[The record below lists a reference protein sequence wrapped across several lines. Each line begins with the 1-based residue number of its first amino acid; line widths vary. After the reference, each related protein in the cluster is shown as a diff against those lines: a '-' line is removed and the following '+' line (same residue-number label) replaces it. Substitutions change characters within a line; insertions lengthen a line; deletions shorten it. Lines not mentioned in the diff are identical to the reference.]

1 MERAW
6 RQRRAWL
13 PLLVLAGIVVLDLI
27 GSLRYWPVLLEGPRD
42 ETAHLLTAWLFL
54 AAVVPGDRRQFRV
67 WVLAGA
73 VLLDLDHIPLYL
85 WEVGAAAPNGRPVT
99 HSLATVLVLLAGA
112 ALVRRLRVP
121 LGGLALGVALHLL
134 RDIGTGPGVP
144 LFWPLSPASVQ
155 IPYAVYLAVVVA
167 LTGAA
172 VLVAVPGLGRTSAAA
187 HQLGE
192 S

>member
-1 MERAW
+1 MQRA
-6 RQRRAWL
+6 RTQRRAWL
-13 PLLVLAGIVVLDLI
+13 PVAALAGIVVLDLI

-54 AAVVPGDRRQFRV
+54 AAVVPGDRRRFRA

-99 HSLATVLVLLAGA
+99 HGLATVLLLLAGA
-112 ALVRRLRVP
+112 ALVRRLRTP
-121 LGGLALGVALHLL
+121 LLGLALGVALHLV
-134 RDIGTGPGVP
+134 RDTAEGPGIP
-144 LFWPLSPASVQ
+144 LLWPLSPASVQ
-155 IPYAVYLAVVVA
+155 VPYAVYLAVVVA
-167 LTGAA
+167 LAAGA
-172 VLVAVPGLGRTSAAA
+172 VLVAVPGSTRPSAAA